1 MSGALPQLRFQ
12 VEERLAQLLAHL
24 GLDQAHFAARLDN
37 DWTGLVLRRP
47 ELVASLTLV
56 CPVYMNAAALR
67 PLASRLLVVN
77 DEHPTGRR
85 VTQAMAH
92 LPDATLLTLPDYA
105 GFLWADVMA
114 DRPNAIGTALLEF
127 VARMEAE
134 RPGQRPVT
142 LPEGAGEVAG
152 LTYHIRGSGPPLV
165 LLPLAFAPS
174 QWAPILPMLS
184 ARCCTITLSGAAV
197 GMIAVLEAR
206 GRSDY
211 LRAVRTMLE
220 AVPLHPGDR
229 LLEVGCG
236 SGVLSRW
243 LAQHTGRANP
253 IVAVDINPYLLHE
266 AEALATQEGVHDL
279 IAFREG
285 NAEALPFADNS
296 FHVTIACTVLE
307 EGDANQI
314 VAEMVRV
321 TQPGGHVAILVW
333 GNDMPSLV
341 NLEVGSALK
350 AKVEA
355 PLGLHVL
362 ARGGCADASLYRRMH
377 DAGLT
382 LRRLC
387 PGLVTFTGPM
397 GYYYLDRL
405 EAGLSE
411 EERHEWRTS
420 MAQAETT
427 GTLFLA
433 QPFHCAVGTKPA

>member
-1 MSGALPQLRFQ
+1 

-47 ELVASLTLV
+47 ELVTSLALV
-56 CPVYMNAAALR
+56 CPVYMNATALR

-85 VTQAMAH
+85 VAQAMAY

-105 GFLWADVMA
+105 GFLWADVMV

-127 VARMEAE
+127 MARMEAA
-134 RPGQRPVT
+134 RPGQKLVT
-142 LPEGAGEVAG
+142 LPEGTGEVAG

-165 LLPLAFAPS
+165 LLPLALAPS

-184 ARCCTITLSGAAV
+184 ARYCTITLSGATV
-197 GMIAVLEAR
+197 GMVAVLEAR

-211 LRAVRTMLE
+211 LRAVHTMLE
-220 AVPLHPGDR
+220 AVPLRPGDR

-253 IVAVDINPYLLHE
+253 IVAVDLNRYLLDE
-266 AEALATQEGVHDL
+266 AETLATTEGAHDI
-279 IAFREG
+279 IAFREA
-285 NAEALPFADNS
+285 NAAALPFADNS
-296 FHVTIACTVLE
+296 FHVTMACTVLE

-333 GNDMPSLV
+333 GNDMPSFV
-341 NLEVGSALK
+341 NLEVGSVLK

-362 ARGGCADASLYRRMH
+362 AQGGCADASLYRRMR

-382 LRRLC
+382 LRRLF
-387 PGLVTFTGPM
+387 PGLVAFTGPM

-405 EAGLSE
+405 EAGLSDA
-411 EERHEWRTS
+411 ERHEWHTAI
-420 MAQAETT
+420 AQAETA
-427 GTLFLA
+427 GTLFIA
-433 QPFHCAVGTKPA
+433 QPFHCAVGTKPS